1 MIASSLPISL
11 LPERSLTTGD
21 IRVSLDRVV
30 ALYRIGEELMQAQT
44 EDQAFQITVDGLVQQ
59 VGYANA
65 LIPTIDRAAGVLRGR
80 AGAGIGLLG
89 DIPKTLAF
97 PLNSDHDLV
106 RVALSGQPNVV
117 IDAVAVAEEEG
128 WGDDAQNTKLRSAV
142 QVPFGTASQILGV
155 IGVGT
160 NNDMQPDEELT
171 LLSLFAMQLTSAL
184 TRIKADNERQSQIEA
199 LEAAALAQQRLL
211 DTVRELST
219 PAIPIYDGIL
229 VLPLIGNIDTGRAG
243 QLMEAVLFSI
253 QRERSSVV
261 IVDVTGVALIDT
273 GVANHIIQVTQA
285 ARLLGANCML
295 VGIKPEVAH
304 TLVQLGVDL
313 SGIIT
318 RSNLQSGV
326 AFALRQRGL
335 QIVPVQS

>member
-1 MIASSLPISL
+1 
-11 LPERSLTTGD
+11 
-21 IRVSLDRVV
+21 
-30 ALYRIGEELMQAQT
+30 
-44 EDQAFQITVDGLVQQ
+44 
-59 VGYANA
+59 
-65 LIPTIDRAAGVLRGR
+65 
-80 AGAGIGLLG
+80 
-89 DIPKTLAF
+89 
-97 PLNSDHDLV
+97 
-106 RVALSGQPNVV
+106 
-117 IDAVAVAEEEG
+117 
-128 WGDDAQNTKLRSAV
+128 
-142 QVPFGTASQILGV
+142 
-155 IGVGT
+155 
-160 NNDMQPDEELT
+160 
-171 LLSLFAMQLTSAL
+171 
-184 TRIKADNERQSQIEA
+184 
-199 LEAAALAQQRLL
+199 
-211 DTVRELST
+211 
-219 PAIPIYDGIL
+219 
-229 VLPLIGNIDTGRAG
+229 
-243 QLMEAVLFSI
+243 MEAVLFSI